1 MTLVQRASQT
11 QPRVVEPNPRP
22 SFTGFPETTLLESG
36 KIPITEIAEL
46 ALRGY
51 PTIRWIHEKP
61 RFHSTNH

>member
-11 QPRVVEPNPRP
+11 QPRVVKPNPRP

-46 ALRGY
+46 ALLKI
-51 PTIRWIHEKP
+51 TLTEWIRKGG
-61 RFHSTNH
+61 